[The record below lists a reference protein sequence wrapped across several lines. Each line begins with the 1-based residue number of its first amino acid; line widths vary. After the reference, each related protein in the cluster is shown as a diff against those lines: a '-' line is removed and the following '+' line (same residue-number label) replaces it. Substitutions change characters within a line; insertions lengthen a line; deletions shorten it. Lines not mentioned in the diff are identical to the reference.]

1 MYHGTRADEMC
12 INIINLTKH
21 VEALNSENYK
31 MLLKEIKEDPS
42 QWENMPWI

>member
-1 MYHGTRADEMC
+1 MAPTADEMC

-21 VEALNSENYK
+21 VEALNSGNYK
-31 MLLKEIKEDPS
+31 MLLKEIKKYLS